1 MAHLARETSP
11 AGSPANHGDAA
22 LDWWLRT
29 RKMIPKPLRCG
40 FDSFVFL
47 VGWILWKERNSRTF
61 NGVASQAMVL
71 INAMQ
76 EEGAPW
82 CSTGNKHLRVLLVRV

>member
-1 MAHLARETSP
+1 
-11 AGSPANHGDAA
+11 
-22 LDWWLRT
+22 
-29 RKMIPKPLRCG
+29 MIPKPLRCG